1 MAKAN
6 TKKKSTLDFNAV
18 VAGSATPK
26 SAKAK
31 GKVEK
36 EIITDA
42 PQEVKD
48 AVSAVI
54 EAKARK
60 KKAESD
66 IKVNETPVIAFG
78 SELKDGRA
86 LNGDYNKSYK
96 IQGAKDEDVVTFVTA
111 NKYSHKEEDEE
122 EIADVMGEDNFE
134 ELMPKAYEIK
144 VKAEVFNDPDMQEFL
159 MKQMGDRF
167 NEFFEVESNRKVVSN
182 FDEELYKRY
191 DQETIDDIKVFVK
204 QAKPS
209 IR

>member
-1 MAKAN
+1 MAKA
-6 TKKKSTLDFNAV
+6 KKKETFDFNTLV
-18 VAGSATPK
+18 EDSAKPK
-26 SAKAK
+26 SKTKK

-54 EAKARK
+54 KAKAAK

-78 SELKDGRA
+78 SELKDDRA

-96 IQGAKDEDVVTFVTA
+96 IQGAEEEDVVTFVTA
-111 NKYSHKEEDEE
+111 NKYSHKEDDEE
-122 EIADVMGEDNFE
+122 EISEVMGEDNFD

-144 VKAEVFNDPDMQEFL
+144 VKAEVFNTPEMQEFL

-167 NEFFEVESNRKVVSN
+167 NEFFEVESSRKVVSN